1 LLRIY
6 KKGFIMADYQVL
18 IIGGGP
24 GGYVAALEAA
34 KLGFKT
40 GVIENR
46 ELGGTCLNRGC
57 IPTKALLHSSEIIKG
72 IREGAK
78 FGAYADN
85 IRFDLPQI
93 FARKNEVSRKLSSG
107 IEQMF
112 KQGKIDWLQGKG
124 QLLGTGRAK
133 FTPNDG
139 SKERE
144 VTAEKIIL
152 ATGSVPAMPPI
163 PGLNLPGVMTSDE
176 LLEGADHLYES
187 IIIIGGGVIGVEL
200 ATFYNDMGSKVT
212 IIEGLGTLMPILDKE
227 IGQNLAQIFKK
238 RGAEVYTNSMVS
250 SVEKT
255 EKGFRVN
262 FKNKDKD
269 VSVEA
274 EAVLSAIGRSPNTA
288 GVVAEGVEI
297 QMNRRAFAYNENYET
312 SIPGVYTIGDACAKI
327 QLAHYASAMGRDCV
341 KRFAGERDLVDF
353 DAVPSCI
360 YTVPEIAC
368 VGKTLDEAKE
378 AGIDAVAGKV
388 TMFANGKTLIVDGD
402 RAFMKVIADKATHRI
417 LGAQFMCERASDMIS
432 EMSEAIVN
440 KLTVEQMLAVM
451 RPHPTFEEAVHD
463 VLEDTLAKLNK

>member
-1 LLRIY
+1 
-6 KKGFIMADYQVL
+6 MADYQVL

-57 IPTKALLHSSEIIKG
+57 IPTKALLHSSEIIKN

-78 FGAYADN
+78 FGVGADN
-85 IRFDLPQI
+85 IHFDMPAI
-93 FARKNEVSRKLSSG
+93 FKRKSEVSAKLSAG

-112 KQGKIDWLQGKG
+112 KTGKIDWLRGTG
-124 QLLGTGRAK
+124 VLLGSGRVQ
-133 FTPNDG
+133 FTPNEGVED
-139 SKERE
+139 SARE
-144 VTAEKIIL
+144 VTADKIIL
-152 ATGSVPAMPPI
+152 ATGSVPARPPI
-163 PGLNLPGVMTSDE
+163 PGLDLPGVLTSDE
-176 LLEGADHLYES
+176 LLEGTDHLYES

-200 ATFYNDMGSKVT
+200 ATFYADMGSKVT
-212 IIEGLGTLMPILDKE
+212 IIEGLQTLMPILDRE

-238 RGAEVYTNSMVS
+238 RGVEVYTNSMVA

-262 FKNKDKD
+262 FKNKDKE

-274 EAVLSAIGRSPNTA
+274 ETVLSAIGRSPNTA
-288 GVVAEGVEI
+288 GVCAPGVEI
-297 QMNRRAFAYNENYET
+297 EMNRRAFAYNENYET

-341 KRFAGERDLVDF
+341 HRFACGRDLVDF
-353 DAVPSCI
+353 SAVPSCI

-368 VGKTLDEAKE
+368 VGMTLDEAKE
-378 AGIDAVAGKV
+378 AGLDAVAGKI
-388 TMFANGKTLIVDGD
+388 TMFSNGKTLIVDGD
-402 RAFMKVIADKATHRI
+402 RAFMKIVADKASHRI

-463 VLEDTLAKLNK
+463 ALEDTLAKLNK